1 MATSP
6 NYGWLEPDNTDLV
19 KNGALAIRT
28 LGNAIDT
35 TMATMTPKSIVD
47 AKGDLIAA
55 SAADTPARLAV
66 GNNGETLVADS
77 STSTGLRYIPA
88 TVMSNPVLNSCF
100 DIWQRG
106 TSVAVAGAANY
117 AYSADRWVA
126 STNYGSNITVSRQ
139 ATGDTTNLPFV
150 QYCGRVQRN
159 SGQTSTAGIW
169 LTQSFESTNSIP
181 FAGKTVTF
189 SFYARKGANF
199 SGASDAMALALI
211 TGTGTDQSYPAGYTG
226 TATPINTSATLTAT
240 WQRFTYTATLAATAT
255 ELTTFFQYTPSG
267 TAGAND
273 YFELTG
279 VQIDIGSVALPVR
292 RNAATIQ
299 GELAACQR
307 YYQILGGTA
316 SNFIVAGY
324 TAASNNYRQF
334 ISFPV
339 QMRIAP
345 TMAVNGTWAVF
356 NTGQPTAAF
365 ISNAGFAFTMT
376 ATATGQ
382 LFSTPDSSDDT
393 ITASAEL

>member
-1 MATSP
+1 MATGRVPTTANSP
-6 NYGWLEPDNTDLV
+6 LT
-19 KNGALAIRT
+19 
-28 LGNAIDT
+28 
-35 TMATMTPKSIVD
+35 
-47 AKGDLIAA
+47 AKGDLFTYSTA
-55 SAADTPARLAV
+55 PARLAV
-66 GNNGETLVADS
+66 GNNGESLVADS

-88 TVMSNPVLNSCF
+88 TVMPNPVLNSCF

-307 YYQILGGTA
+307 YYYRATTDAVYGT
-316 SNFIVAGY
+316 
-324 TAASNNYRQF
+324 
-334 ISFPV
+334 FPI
-339 QMRIAP
+339 M
-345 TMAVNGTWAVF
+345 
-356 NTGQPTAAF
+356 
-365 ISNAGFAFTMT
+365 GFANATTTIVSHFKLPVTMRVKPSSIEYPTISTIRAYDGVTTT
-376 ATATGQ
+376 AMSAVALSANSGQ
-382 LFSTPDSSDDT
+382 DVAYVDWTVASGLTQYRPYLVAANNSAS
-393 ITASAEL
+393 AYVGVSAEL

>member
-1 MATSP
+1 MATGRVPTTANSP
-6 NYGWLEPDNTDLV
+6 LT
-19 KNGALAIRT
+19 
-28 LGNAIDT
+28 
-35 TMATMTPKSIVD
+35 
-47 AKGDLIAA
+47 AKGDLFTYSTA
-55 SAADTPARLAV
+55 PARLAV
-66 GNNGETLVADS
+66 GADGEQIVADS

-299 GELAACQR
+299 GETSACQR
-307 YYQILGGTA
+307 YYWRNQSTTGFVVGDY
-316 SNFIVAGY
+316 Y
-324 TAASNNYRQF
+324 TSTRFFGAYK
-334 ISFPV
+334 FPTT
-339 QMRIAP
+339 MRIAP
-345 TMAVNGTWAVF
+345 SFAASGTTIATVYSNGSGRASTNIV
-356 NTGQPTAAF
+356 TGDISQDFGLVEFVTAA
-365 ISNAGFAFTMT
+365 
-376 ATATGQ
+376 ATAGHGGHVVCSTG
-382 LFSTPDSSDDT
+382 SSYLEW
-393 ITASAEL
+393 SAEL